1 MSARARRFVHVF
13 ASFGAGGAPVR
24 AVQLMHHLGAE
35 CEHVVMA
42 LDGNV
47 EAGEM
52 LRDDVKVQYA
62 EPSQDRSFFGMRA
75 KQVAWLREQKPDLVL
90 TYNWGSIES
99 VAAAKQLK
107 LPIVHHEDGFGA
119 EEASKRF
126 LRRSWLRRWLL
137 RGVPVIVPSS
147 VLQQIASKEWRLR
160 PQHLHLLANGVDLV
174 HFSARDVEPGGQV
187 VGTVGGLRA
196 EKDHHNLLR
205 ALAIMPAA
213 VSVCLVGSGPMEAA
227 LREQAKQLG
236 VLDRVTFAGQT
247 SDTAPSY
254 RGFSVFVISSS
265 TEQMPIA
272 MLEAM
277 ATGLP
282 VVSTDVG
289 DVSQMLPVEQLD
301 YVVPR
306 ADSIALAR
314 ALSEVLADAE
324 LRARLGQANRRVVE
338 DRYES
343 ASCLKRFCAVYRQA
357 AR

>member
-174 HFSARDVEPGGQV
+174 HFSARTEGRGGEPAGQV

-213 VSVCLVGSGPMEAA
+213 VTVCLVGSGPMEAS
-227 LREQAKQLG
+227 LREQAKVGATHHASQRHAACPATHH
-236 VLDRVTFAGQT
+236 LDQHTREKHAPKTRENSSQACRGERT
-247 SDTAPSY
+247 SQ
-254 RGFSVFVISSS
+254 FI
-265 TEQMPIA
+265 
-272 MLEAM
+272 
-277 ATGLP
+277 
-282 VVSTDVG
+282 
-289 DVSQMLPVEQLD
+289 
-301 YVVPR
+301 
-306 ADSIALAR
+306 
-314 ALSEVLADAE
+314 
-324 LRARLGQANRRVVE
+324 
-338 DRYES
+338 
-343 ASCLKRFCAVYRQA
+343 A
-357 AR
+357 ARVADPQLTGRRHLHTFKGHQLHHVPAA